1 MVVLSLLLVILSFLL
16 LGAHFLHHGSTTL
29 VGLCLVAPLL
39 LLIRKP
45 WVARL
50 IQVLLV
56 LGALEWL
63 WTMAQIIERRQAA
76 GDAWV
81 RVAIILGGV
90 ILWTLGS
97 TLVFFTPRL
106 SRRYFGD

>member
-1 MVVLSLLLVILSFLL
+1 MVFLSLLPVVLSFMLLA
-16 LGAHFLHHGSTTL
+16 AHFLRSGNLVL
-29 VGLCLVAPLL
+29 VGLCLITPLL
-39 LLIRKP
+39 LFVRKP
-45 WVARL
+45 WVVRL

-63 WTMAQIIERRQAA
+63 WTTAQIIERRQAA
-76 GDAWV
+76 GGPWIRAAV
-81 RVAIILGGV
+81 IFGGV

-106 SRRYFGD
+106 SRRYFGE